1 LKKFLATVVMTS
13 FALAASI
20 SHAQTQ
26 AQNEKTSK
34 QYQQELINLETA
46 QIKTREDLIRAL
58 TNQDPANPLNKL
70 SEAARNR
77 LVDTLTVNSK
87 GEISSLYI
95 ADIKS
100 ELSPTDAYKVFSL
113 FGMPELADHVNN
125 GKINTELDAK
135 IQGMNQGGNR
145 VHPATESYYCN
156 GGYCTANNNMT
167 CVENRCQPPR

>member
-1 LKKFLATVVMTS
+1 MLKKFLTAATMIGFVC
-13 FALAASI
+13 AASL

-26 AQNEKTSK
+26 AQNEKSSK

-46 QIKTREDLIRAL
+46 QIKTREDLIRNLAS
-58 TNQDPANPLNKL
+58 QDQSNPLSKL

-113 FGMPELADHVNN
+113 FG
-125 GKINTELDAK
+125 T
-135 IQGMNQGGNR
+135 
-145 VHPATESYYCN
+145 
-156 GGYCTANNNMT
+156 
-167 CVENRCQPPR
+167 